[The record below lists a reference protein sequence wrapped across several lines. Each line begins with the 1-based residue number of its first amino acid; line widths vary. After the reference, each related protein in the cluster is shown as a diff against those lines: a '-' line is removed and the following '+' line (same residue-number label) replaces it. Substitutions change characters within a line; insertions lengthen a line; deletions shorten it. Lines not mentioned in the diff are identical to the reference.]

1 MGKRVLSLLT
11 ALAFCLCLLP
21 PGARAA
27 DVPEDKSTGWV
38 FKYAYEVPRER
49 TEYTAGGGRILW
61 EPVLDAAGTKV
72 VSGTLTLRNA
82 QIETT
87 GSGIHSPVDTT
98 IVLEGSNSITVTQVG
113 ISNAGILIDNYDT
126 GSPGWEKLTLKG
138 TGALSINSKRG
149 GIVSKGDMLI
159 DGISSLAV
167 NTEYYT
173 NCISV
178 QQGDLTIRNS
188 SIDGTDSGGVTNLSG
203 ILNAQKGSIIVE
215 DSNVTAISDNGYA
228 MHVGTSDNGQGG
240 KIQFTNSHIVAIGKV
255 AAERGD
261 TPISFDQFVTG
272 YGFQMS
278 GGTLYVENTD
288 TTPGETILDFPNKS
302 DKAIATDSAVIF
314 FNKGYMNL
322 IENGN
327 HIHYINCSYDETT
340 RKVTP
345 GNGYIRGTVEWNDN
359 LIVVPDENKTL
370 YAGYKS
376 GGQWYPANIVIPQGS
391 EVTIPA
397 TGYVIAL
404 GEFENNG
411 HLTNNGTIQI
421 QSTGSLKNN
430 NAADNSGNILNK
442 GGKIENTGTI
452 NNYNLTRL
460 YPSAQLVNT
469 GTINGIINEFNGDK
483 MPKDNISC
491 SYGDAVQGA
500 DTLTAGE
507 NSEWFQPVYIP
518 AETSLTIPA
527 GKTLDASR
535 PDLNVTSATLGTY
548 LDVQGNLIVNGTL
561 QLPAGT
567 TEQQIEDLHL
577 SGTGTILI
585 GTETYY
591 PVNVT
596 GGTTDKT
603 AAKAGE
609 TVTLTPDNITGKNF
623 TGWQSSDV
631 TINTDGTFTMPD
643 KAISIEAQFETIAF
657 TVSIDKQDGSAV
669 SNIIVNYGETVPAQ
683 TEPTRKGYIFGGWYT
698 DSECTEEYGFDTPV
712 TSGFTLYAKWG
723 LAVSDV
729 TLSTDVFTLT
739 VGEDFQLTA
748 EVQPE
753 DAVNNSVTWSSSD
766 ENVATVDE
774 TGKVI
779 AVDIG
784 TAVITAEAGGKR
796 DTCTV
801 TVEAADI
808 PVEEVTLDMDALTLE
823 VGEDSQ
829 LTAAVQPGNATNSTI
844 HWSSDN
850 ENVATVDE
858 TGKVTA
864 VGAGTAVITAEA
876 GGKRDTC
883 TVTVEEPQGGDID
896 IKVEV
901 EPGLAEIPEGLQE
914 LFETVEEIIE
924 ALYHRVQAV
933 MTGTGDQIAV
943 YDVTLQYFDGSS
955 WHTVTPEDFPAA
967 GVDAVLPY
975 PDGTGPSGWQ
985 FTVQHMISSGENA
998 GEIETLEY
1006 TAAGSGLKC
1015 HFSSMS
1021 PVAIG
1026 YEKVEEKPS
1035 GGGSGSSGGGAS
1047 HVVRNEYWYSASSK
1061 LEPERTYGITIGRT
1075 EGGRVSTNYNEA
1087 AEGKKITLTAV
1098 PEDGW
1103 ILESL
1108 TVTDSR
1114 GDGLRL
1120 TETDEGMYTFTM
1132 PAHEVTANA
1141 MFARAVSNEPKH
1153 EGTCPSLRFSDLDT
1167 NEWYHEAVDFT
1178 LESGLMNGTG
1188 TAFAPGKPLTRAMF
1202 AQILYSHAGKP
1213 TGAPT
1218 ASFRDTVPGEWYMD
1232 AVNWAVSSGVVS
1244 GYSDGRFA
1252 PQDSVTREQ
1261 LAVMLWRYAGQP
1273 AAGQAALVFADADA
1287 ASGYAREALCWAV
1300 ENHILSGSGGMLLPG
1315 GAASRA
1321 QAAQMLKSFLQ
1332 K

>member
-38 FKYAYEVPRER
+38 FKYAYKVPRER
-49 TEYTAGGGRILW
+49 TEYTAGGGTILW

-72 VSGTLTLRNA
+72 VSGTLTLRDV
-82 QIETT
+82 QIVTT
-87 GSGIHSPVDTT
+87 GTNSGIHSPVDTT
-98 IVLEGSNSITVTQVG
+98 IVLEGDNSIAVTQKG
-113 ISNAGILIDNYDT
+113 LSNAGILVDDYD
-126 GSPGWEKLTLKG
+126 PAAYDKREKLTLKG
-138 TGALSINSKRG
+138 AGTLSIQSVGNGIFVQGELLIEDTKSLEVNITDGTSK
-149 GIVSKGDMLI
+149 
-159 DGISSLAV
+159 
-167 NTEYYT
+167 
-173 NCISV
+173 CISV
-178 QQGDLTIRNS
+178 NQGDLTIRNS
-188 SIDGTDSGGVTNLSG
+188 SIDGKDLGGITNYGG
-203 ILNAQKGSIIVE
+203 ILNASSGNIFVE
-215 DSNVTAISDNGYA
+215 NSDVTAISRDGYA
-228 MHVGTSDNGQGG
+228 IHASG
-240 KIQFTNSHIVAIGKV
+240 KIAFTNSHIVAIGNV
-255 AAERGD
+255 PYAAGD
-261 TPISFDQFVTG
+261 APISFNQFTG
-272 YGFQMS
+272 EYGFQMN
-278 GGTLYVENTD
+278 GGTLYVENKSPD
-288 TTPGETILDFPNKS
+288 TGINDFVASSSN
-302 DKAIATDSAVIF
+302 AIATNSAVIYYKHSYLYPI
-314 FNKGYMNL
+314 N
-322 IENGN
+322 NGDN
-327 HIHYINCSYDETT
+327 IQYLGCSYDETT
-340 RKVTP
+340 GTITTT
-345 GNGYIRGTVEWNDN
+345 NCFIRGTVEWNENIAASVANGTKLYVGYRTGGREYSAN
-359 LIVVPDENKTL
+359 LI
-370 YAGYKS
+370 
-376 GGQWYPANIVIPQGS
+376 IPQDS
-391 EVTIPA
+391 EVTIPQS
-397 TGYVIAL
+397 GSVSVYGKI
-404 GEFENNG
+404 ENNG

-421 QSTGSLKNN
+421 RLPGGQIVNN
-430 NAADNSGNILNK
+430 
-442 GGKIENTGTI
+442 
-452 NNYNLTRL
+452 
-460 YPSAQLVNT
+460 
-469 GTINGIINEFNGDK
+469 GTINGLIGEYNNNK
-483 MPKDNISC
+483 TPNDNIYRA
-491 SYGDAVQGA
+491 YGDAVQSDNTLLAGA
-500 DTLTAGE
+500 NTKV
-507 NSEWFQPVYIP
+507 FQPVYVP
-518 AETSLTIPA
+518 AETSLTIPV
-527 GKTLDASR
+527 GKTLDASQAS
-535 PDLNVTSATLGTY
+535 LSVTSATLETY
-548 LDVQGNLIVNGTL
+548 LSVQGSLIVNGTL
-561 QLPAGT
+561 KLPADT
-567 TEQQIEDLHL
+567 TEQQIENLHL
-577 SGTGTILI
+577 SGTGSILI
-585 GTETYY
+585 GTDTYY

-596 GGTTDKT
+596 GGTADKT
-603 AAKAGE
+603 AAKSGD
-609 TVTLTPDNITGKNF
+609 TVALTADNITGKNF
-623 TGWQSSDV
+623 TGWQSDDV
-631 TINTDGTFTMPD
+631 AINTDGIFTMPA
-643 KAISIEAQFETIAF
+643 KAVSVEAQFETITF
-657 TVSIDKQDGSAV
+657 TVSIDKQDDSPV
-669 SNIIVNYGETVPAQ
+669 TNIVVDYGETVPAQ
-683 TEPTRKGYIFGGWYT
+683 TEPTREGYIFGGWYT
-698 DSECTEEYGFDTPV
+698 DAECTEEYDFDTPV
-712 TSGFTLYAKWG
+712 TSAFTLYAKWG

-729 TLSTDVFTLT
+729 ILSDETLTLT
-739 VGEDFQLTA
+739 VGDEFQLTA

-753 DAVNNSVTWSSSD
+753 GAADNTVTWSTNNED
-766 ENVATVDE
+766 AATVDE
-774 TGKVI
+774 TGKLTAIGV
-779 AVDIG
+779 G

-823 VGEDSQ
+823 VDEDSQ

-1075 EGGRVSTNYNEA
+1075 EGGRVSTNYNKA

-1114 GDGLRL
+1114 GNELRL
-1120 TETDEGMYTFTM
+1120 TETDESMYTFTM

-1153 EGTCPSLRFSDLDT
+1153 EDTCPSLRFSDLDT

-1178 LESGLMNGTG
+1178 LESGLMNGNGTG
-1188 TAFAPGKPLTRAMF
+1188 FAPGKPLTRAMF